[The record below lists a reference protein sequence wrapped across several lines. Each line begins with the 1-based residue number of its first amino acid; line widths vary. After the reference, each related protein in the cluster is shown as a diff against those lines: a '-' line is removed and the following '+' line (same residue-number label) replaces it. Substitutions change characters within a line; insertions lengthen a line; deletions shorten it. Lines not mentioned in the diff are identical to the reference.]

1 MCYTNCVHASN
12 LFNIIIHD
20 VLEAKKHN
28 EIKHALFWTND
39 KCKTSLIYGKKII
52 VVNEE
57 FYEQLKAFI
66 KHIRV
71 RLIDDKVE
79 ENKLRYLFTSS
90 AKKTVSLQMT
100 PSLVSQCLTRTFEKS
115 QVFCHVKNRY
125 KIYPLQGKD
134 FKI

>member
-90 AKKTVSLQMT
+90 AKKTVSLQIT

-115 QVFCHVKNRY
+115 VCFLESKIAIRTYHHQVYNF
-125 KIYPLQGKD
+125 Q
-134 FKI
+134 